1 MDGDLWPPA
10 FSMFLMFMY
19 QRDPSSCIL
28 SFCHM
33 SLLAFIFLMPT
44 PTPLLI
50 YFFISTSSI
59 SRCQR
64 LVIVNVCVQ
73 ASVCCTPWML
83 SICPS
88 FNAAPLTLHR
98 VRTMRSALASDRKG
112 LESRTPFLFSPAE
125 AQNREQWLTS
135 KVKMYL
141 PVLIYYVGFFLFSG
155 LSR

>member
-1 MDGDLWPPA
+1 MYSILLPYVPSC
-10 FSMFLMFMY
+10 FHFL
-19 QRDPSSCIL
+19 
-28 SFCHM
+28 
-33 SLLAFIFLMPT
+33 
-44 PTPLLI
+44 TPLLI

-59 SRCQR
+59 SRCQL

-135 KVKMYL
+135 KVKIDL
-141 PVLIYYVGFFLFSG
+141 PVLIHYVGFFYLAAYPGNIRSNSVTSG
-155 LSR
+155 ATSWLNRSTKGG